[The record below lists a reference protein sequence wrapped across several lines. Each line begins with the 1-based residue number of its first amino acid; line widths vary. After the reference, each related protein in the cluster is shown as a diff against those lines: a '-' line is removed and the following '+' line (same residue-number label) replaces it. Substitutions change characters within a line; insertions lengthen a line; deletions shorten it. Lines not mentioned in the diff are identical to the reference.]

1 MVNSLVNDIIMPP
14 IGLLLASVN
23 FSDLFFALDRKTF
36 ASLRLLNKPARR
48 SGRGADS
55 YKPLLISRR
64 RYGNVLL
71 RQGRRPALPQ
81 TGAAPAT

>member
-23 FSDLFFALDRKTF
+23 FSDPFFALDRKTF

-48 SGRGADS
+48 SADS